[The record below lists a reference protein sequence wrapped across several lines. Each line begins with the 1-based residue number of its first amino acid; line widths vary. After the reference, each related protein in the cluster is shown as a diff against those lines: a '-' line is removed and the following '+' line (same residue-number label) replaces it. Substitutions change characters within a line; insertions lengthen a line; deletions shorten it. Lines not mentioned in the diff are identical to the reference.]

1 MLDLSK
7 SVEQLDHE
15 LIQRYIHGCHI
26 LHYHGIVDAY
36 GHLSFR
42 ISESVF
48 MMCRYMAP
56 ALVSGTADIVLYS
69 VNDGEALHKDAPKGW
84 FNIARLTR
92 SVSQFRILTTMR
104 P

>member
-1 MLDLSK
+1 
-7 SVEQLDHE
+7 
-15 LIQRYIHGCHI
+15 
-26 LHYHGIVDAY
+26 
-36 GHLSFR
+36 
-42 ISESVF
+42 
-48 MMCRYMAP
+48 MCRYMAP